1 MKDHSQHDRSTK
13 YKENSMTLVWAVSM
27 GTGVMIGAGILALTG
42 QIAELAGP
50 FFPLVFLAVAVV
62 TAFSAYSYI
71 KMSNAYPSAR
81 GHCYV
86 SSKSLTKLPEISVYL
101 PCRISVY
108 ENNGMTALS
117 TIGVEEIINAVETKE
132 EFKTYMIIHFENL
145 KRVMRSWDT

>member
-1 MKDHSQHDRSTK
+1 M
-13 YKENSMTLVWAVSM
+13 
-27 GTGVMIGAGILALTG
+27 
-42 QIAELAGP
+42 
-50 FFPLVFLAVAVV
+50 
-62 TAFSAYSYI
+62 
-71 KMSNAYPSAR
+71 
-81 GHCYV
+81 
-86 SSKSLTKLPEISVYL
+86 PEISVYL